1 MISGHIARPA
11 TYQLCNLPEPFPT
24 IVTAL
29 RRLRS
34 HKSPGAYSIEG
45 WELTYEVCC
54 SQTPS
59 LTAAPIVSHRH
70 HVVVK
75 VCLGGSGQIDVWHN
89 LATLEVR
96 YEYQPVDDA
105 IGWTRSPAARPVSVP
120 LQRGMFVIV
129 SPPEAY
135 CVGVCQPCHHLTMAT
150 VQVPRELFG
159 QPCRPLRQ
167 CHLANTPILC
177 EL

>member
-34 HKSPGAYSIEG
+34 HKPPGAYSIEG
-45 WELTYEVCC
+45 WKLTYEVCR
-54 SQTPS
+54 SQTPG

-75 VCLGGSGQIDVWHN
+75 ACLGGSGQIDVWYD

-96 YEYQPVDDA
+96 YEYRPADDT
-105 IGWTRSPAARPVSVP
+105 IGWTCSPAARPVSVP

-129 SPPEAY
+129 SPLEAY
-135 CVGVCQPCHHLTMAT
+135 RVGVCPPCLHLTMAT
-150 VQVPRELFG
+150 VRFPRALFD
-159 QPCRPLRQ
+159 QSYHPLRQ
-167 CHLANTPILC
+167 RHLADTPILC